1 MSNGT
6 EGRIESFH
14 FRHVSNTSLKP
25 RKDEVASPSVKEN
38 KIQTR
43 EVLQKRISRLEEQL
57 EYIYNSIQ
65 DQVQEDIEVA

>member
-6 EGRIESFH
+6 EGRIESIQFID
-14 FRHVSNTSLKP
+14 VSNTSLKP